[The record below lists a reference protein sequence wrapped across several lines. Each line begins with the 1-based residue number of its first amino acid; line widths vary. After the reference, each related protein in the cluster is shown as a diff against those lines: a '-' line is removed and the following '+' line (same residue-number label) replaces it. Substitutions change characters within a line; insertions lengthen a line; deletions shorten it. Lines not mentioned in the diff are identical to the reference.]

1 MYGSSK
7 SFNIFAPMSKKAIWS
22 IIIIMS
28 LSLIG
33 VGVIQYFWV
42 KRAVDLDEK
51 NFNDKVTIALNN
63 VKKRLMT
70 DAEALAEKKYYEET
84 QMPEPKTIIEK
95 IIRSDLDDKSAVINQ
110 RIKDL
115 EYRSAFMDPDELLEN
130 IDKDNLDKY
139 LKSELVSKNIDLD
152 YEYGVYSKVYKSYF
166 IENGSYTATIGDT
179 TKSSNVAAM
188 NPLYKAE
195 YKISLFDNEIADP
208 GHLNIYF
215 PGKKRFLWSNVIGI
229 LLSSILF
236 TGLILFCFSYT
247 IYVIFHQKKV
257 SEMKT
262 DFINNMTHEFKTPIA
277 TISLASD
284 SILSPSILEN
294 KDKVTRFINIIK
306 QENKRMLS
314 QVEKVLQMAQIE
326 KENAE
331 LRFNPLNIHEAIE
344 DAVINAELKIQAKG
358 GTITT
363 NLLAQKPVII
373 ADGTHISSIIN
384 NLLDNAEKYTPES
397 PLITIETKDVKDG
410 IEFSVSDN
418 GIGMSKDA
426 LKLIFEKF
434 YRVHTGN
441 LHDVKGFGLGLSYVK
456 AMVDAHHGKV
466 SVKSELG
473 KGSIFTIF
481 LPEKQPTK

>member
-1 MYGSSK
+1 
-7 SFNIFAPMSKKAIWS
+7 MSKKAIWS
-22 IIIIMS
+22 IILIMS

-70 DAEALAEKKYYEET
+70 DAETLAEKKYYEET
-84 QMPEPKTIIEK
+84 NLTGPKTAIEK
-95 IIRSDLDDKSAVINQ
+95 IMRNDIDNQSIILNQ

-115 EYRSAFMDPDELLEN
+115 EYRSAFMNPTDLLEN
-130 IDKDNLDKY
+130 INKDQLDKY
-139 LKSELVSKNIDLD
+139 LRSELESKNIDLD
-152 YEYGVYSKVYKSYF
+152 YEYGIYSNAYKSYF

-179 TKSSNVAAM
+179 TKSSNVVAM

-195 YKISLFDNEIADP
+195 YKISLFDDEITNP

-215 PGKKRFLWSNVIGI
+215 PGKNRFLWSNVIGI
-229 LLSSILF
+229 LLSSIIF

-284 SILSPSILEN
+284 SILSPSILDN
-294 KDKVTRFINIIK
+294 KDKITRFINIIK

-326 KENAE
+326 KENVE
-331 LRFNPLNIHEAIE
+331 LKFNPMNLHEAIQ
-344 DAVINAELKIQAKG
+344 DAVINAELKIQSKG
-358 GTITT
+358 GSITT
-363 NLLAQKPVII
+363 NLSAQKPVIE
-373 ADGTHISSIIN
+373 ADITHISSIIN
-384 NLLDNAEKYTPES
+384 NLLDNAEKYTPEN
-397 PLITIETKDVKDG
+397 PTIVIETKDVKGG
-410 IEFSVSDN
+410 IEFSVTDN

-456 AMVDAHHGKV
+456 AMVDGHHGKV
-466 SVKSELG
+466 QVKSELG
-473 KGSIFTIF
+473 KGSTFTVF
-481 LPEKQPTK
+481 LPAKQNVK

>member
-1 MYGSSK
+1 MT
-7 SFNIFAPMSKKAIWS
+7 
-22 IIIIMS
+22 

-33 VGVIQYFWV
+33 VGVIQYFWID
-42 KRAVDLDEK
+42 RAVDLDEK

-63 VKKRLMT
+63 VKKRLIN
-70 DAEALAEKKYYEET
+70 DAEALAEQEYYEGSKLNES
-84 QMPEPKTIIEK
+84 KSIIEK
-95 IIRSDLDDKSAVINQ
+95 IMRDDLKNEQSSFDQI
-110 RIKDL
+110 IKDL
-115 EYRSAFMDPDELLEN
+115 EYRSSFMNPSDLLEN
-130 IDKDNLDKY
+130 INKDQLDKY
-139 LKSELVSKNIDLD
+139 LKSELESKNIDLH
-152 YEYGVYSKVYKSYF
+152 YEYGVYSNEYKSYF
-166 IENGSYTATIGDT
+166 IENGSYIATIGDT

-195 YKISLFDNEIADP
+195 YKISLFDNEVTNP

-229 LLSSILF
+229 LISSILF

-284 SILSPSILEN
+284 SILSPAILEN
-294 KDKVTRFINIIK
+294 KDKVTRFIYIIK

-326 KENAE
+326 KENVE
-331 LRFNPLNIHEAIE
+331 LKFNAVNLHETIE

-358 GTITT
+358 GTIQTS
-363 NLLAQKPVII
+363 LLSQNPII
-373 ADGTHISSIIN
+373 EADQIHISSIIN
-384 NLLDNAEKYTPES
+384 NLLDNAEKYTPEHPEIIIS
-397 PLITIETKDVKDG
+397 TRDVKGG
-410 IEFSVSDN
+410 IEFDVSDN
-418 GIGMSKDA
+418 GIGMTKDA

-441 LHDVKGFGLGLSYVK
+441 VHDVKGFGLGLSYVK
-456 AMVDAHHGKV
+456 AMVDAHHGKIY
-466 SVKSELG
+466 VKSELG
-473 KGSIFTIF
+473 KGSIFTIY
-481 LPEKQPTK
+481 LPSKQPIK

>member
-1 MYGSSK
+1 
-7 SFNIFAPMSKKAIWS
+7 MSKRAIWS
-22 IIIIMS
+22 IIIIMT

-33 VGVIQYFWV
+33 VGVIQYFWID
-42 KRAVDLDEK
+42 RAVDLDEK

-63 VKKRLMT
+63 VKKRLIN
-70 DAEALAEKKYYEET
+70 DAEALAEQEYYEGSKLNES
-84 QMPEPKTIIEK
+84 KSIIEK
-95 IIRSDLDDKSAVINQ
+95 IMRDDLKNEQSSFDQI
-110 RIKDL
+110 IKDL
-115 EYRSAFMDPDELLEN
+115 EYRSSFMNPSDLLEN
-130 IDKDNLDKY
+130 INKDQLDKY
-139 LKSELVSKNIDLD
+139 LKSELESKNIDLH
-152 YEYGVYSKVYKSYF
+152 YEYGVYSNEYKSYF
-166 IENGSYTATIGDT
+166 IENGSYIATIGDT

-195 YKISLFDNEIADP
+195 YKISLFDNEVTNP

-229 LLSSILF
+229 LISSILF

-284 SILSPSILEN
+284 SILSPAILEN

-326 KENAE
+326 KENVE
-331 LRFNPLNIHEAIE
+331 LKFNAVNLHETIE

-358 GTITT
+358 GTIQTS
-363 NLLAQKPVII
+363 LLSQNPII
-373 ADGTHISSIIN
+373 EADQIHISSIIN
-384 NLLDNAEKYTPES
+384 NLLDNAEKYTPEHPEIIIS
-397 PLITIETKDVKDG
+397 TRDVKGG
-410 IEFSVSDN
+410 IEFDVSDN
-418 GIGMSKDA
+418 GIGMTKDA

-441 LHDVKGFGLGLSYVK
+441 VHDVKGFGLGLSYVK
-456 AMVDAHHGKV
+456 AMVDAHHGKIF
-466 SVKSELG
+466 VKSELG
-473 KGSIFTIF
+473 KGSIFTIY
-481 LPEKQPTK
+481 LPSKQPIK

>member
-1 MYGSSK
+1 
-7 SFNIFAPMSKKAIWS
+7 MSKQAIWS
-22 IIIIMS
+22 IIIIMT

-33 VGVIQYFWV
+33 VGVIQYFWI

-51 NFNDKVTIALNN
+51 NFDDKVTIALNN
-63 VKKRLMT
+63 VKKRLIT
-70 DAEALAEKKYYEET
+70 DAEEAADKKYYD
-84 QMPEPKTIIEK
+84 QKSILEPKNMLANIIK
-95 IIRSDLDDKSAVINQ
+95 DDLSSKSEQ
-110 RIKDL
+110 LSKRIKEL
-115 EYRSAFMDPDELLEN
+115 EFRSSFLDPNQLLEN
-130 IDKDNLDKY
+130 INIAILDKY
-139 LKSELVSKNIDLD
+139 LRMELESKDIDLD
-152 YEYGVYSKVYKSYF
+152 YEYGIYSNRDKAYF
-166 IENGSYTATIGDT
+166 IENGNYAAIIGDT

-195 YKISLFDNEIADP
+195 YKISLFADDMVDP
-208 GHLNIYF
+208 GHLNLYF

-229 LLSSILF
+229 LLSSVVF

-247 IYVIFHQKKV
+247 VYVIFHQKKV

-284 SILSPSILEN
+284 SILSPTIIEN
-294 KDKVTRFINIIK
+294 RDKVTRFINIIK

-326 KENAE
+326 KENVE
-331 LRFNPLNIHEAIE
+331 LKFSPINLHDLII
-344 DAVINAELKIQAKG
+344 DAVVNAELKVLTKG
-358 GTITT
+358 GTIVT
-363 NLLAQKPVII
+363 NLNAQKPVVEG
-373 ADGTHISSIIN
+373 DVTHISSIIN
-384 NLLDNAEKYTPES
+384 NLLDNAEKYTPEKPEIVIS
-397 PLITIETKDVKDG
+397 TKDVKG
-410 IEFSVSDN
+410 GVEFSVTDN

-426 LKLIFEKF
+426 LKNIFEKF

-466 SVKSELG
+466 EVKSEPG
-473 KGSIFTIF
+473 KGSTFTIL
-481 LPEKQPTK
+481 LPERQKTK

>member
-1 MYGSSK
+1 
-7 SFNIFAPMSKKAIWS
+7 
-22 IIIIMS
+22 
-28 LSLIG
+28 
-33 VGVIQYFWV
+33 
-42 KRAVDLDEK
+42 
-51 NFNDKVTIALNN
+51 
-63 VKKRLMT
+63 
-70 DAEALAEKKYYEET
+70 
-84 QMPEPKTIIEK
+84 MPEPKTIIEK